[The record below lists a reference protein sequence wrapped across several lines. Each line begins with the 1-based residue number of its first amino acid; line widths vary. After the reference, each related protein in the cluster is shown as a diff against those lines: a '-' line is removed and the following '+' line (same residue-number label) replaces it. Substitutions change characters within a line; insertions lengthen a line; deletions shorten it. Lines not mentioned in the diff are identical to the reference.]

1 MVNGKMYRPKWKS
14 KFLYTRIFY
23 VEMIVH
29 VIYNLNSA
37 TSEHYTIIQLILK
50 RNPLDTK
57 YIIDILYNIEYEH
70 KL

>member
-1 MVNGKMYRPKWKS
+1 
-14 KFLYTRIFY
+14 
-23 VEMIVH
+23 MIVH

-50 RNPLDTK
+50 RNLLDTK
-57 YIIDILYNIEYEH
+57 YLIDILYNIEYGH